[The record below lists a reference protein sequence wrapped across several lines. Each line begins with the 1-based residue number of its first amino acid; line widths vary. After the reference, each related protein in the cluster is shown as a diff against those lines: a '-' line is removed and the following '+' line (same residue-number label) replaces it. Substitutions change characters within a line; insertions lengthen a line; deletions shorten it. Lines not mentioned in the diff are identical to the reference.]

1 MIIAIDFDG
10 TIAKWALF
18 PDIGEPV
25 PLAIETIKELQ
36 TEYRAGVVLY
46 TVRCSEAL
54 EKACEWLEGH
64 GIELHGVNVRPGQT
78 EYSLSPKIDAELFI
92 DDKAFG
98 CPLISMPGERP
109 YVDWQK
115 VRDAFGLGRAH
126 G

>member
-10 TIAKWALF
+10 TIAKWAKF

-25 PLAIETIKELQ
+25 PLALETIREMQEVLDFKII
-36 TEYRAGVVLY
+36 LY

-54 EKACEWLEGH
+54 AKACEWLEGH
-64 GIELHGVNVRPGQT
+64 GIDLHGVNVRPGQT

-98 CPLISMPGERP
+98 CPLIYEDGNHP
-109 YVDWQK
+109 YVNWLPIRK
-115 VRDAFGLGRAH
+115 TFGLIEL
-126 G
+126 